1 MNRTLKWVCACVCC
15 RRWRGNGSDPSPA
28 TFLVNKRK
36 PGQEFIADHPMA
48 LVMPTVSHDVCR
60 FHTVSGQI
68 IVRGSCG
75 KEPFSFHVLAP
86 RSPRARRT
94 ANRAPQRPPPPS
106 RPPANGPSVECHPTR
121 RRPDPTPWTPR
132 VTQVSARDTGGDVRL
147 QGAHLST
154 GSAEHWRVTPE
165 HRSCLG
171 VLVDEQELYTGYS
184 TTA

>member
-1 MNRTLKWVCACVCC
+1 MIGMFTETQQGNVMNERISVGLNRTLKWVFVCVCC

-60 FHTVSGQI
+60 SHAVSGQI

-75 KEPFSFHVLAP
+75 DEPFSFHVLAP

-94 ANRAPQRPPPPS
+94 ANHALPRPPPPS

-132 VTQVSARDTGGDVRL
+132 VTHVSARDTGGDVRL
-147 QGAHLST
+147 HTRS
-154 GSAEHWRVTPE
+154 SSM
-165 HRSCLG
+165 HRQRGTLES
-171 VLVDEQELYTGYS
+171 DS
-184 TTA
+184 